1 MGDTMDKAK
10 AYVATSYEH
19 GQRWHYYGE
28 SAEEALS
35 NARARTLTPNWPT
48 IYVARIPQK
57 DDAK

>member
-1 MGDTMDKAK
+1 MDKAK

-48 IYVARIPQK
+48 IYVASIPQK